1 MIEAREPRK
10 SCRLSFITLRLN
22 NMFKF
27 LKKIKNL
34 TWRGKKLRG
43 LTLVELIVAISLFAV
58 ITLVST
64 RTFTKVTEIQD
75 RTKDLQNIEGDLRY
89 AMGVFSDE
97 LSYASLQT
105 DSSCGGS
112 GCNGKFY
119 CITGTAPGQ
128 TLWLRDKN
136 NVCVKYVL
144 SGTNLMVS
152 RGGTSYTITSDDVS
166 VSALT
171 FSTSTAGDRVLV
183 QLRATGSAEYNKSIN
198 YQTAITSTSRR

>member
-1 MIEAREPRK
+1 
-10 SCRLSFITLRLN
+10 
-22 NMFKF
+22 MFKF

-97 LSYASLQT
+97 LSYAILQT
-105 DSSCGGS
+105 DTSCGGS

-119 CITGTAPGQ
+119 CITGTAPSQ

-136 NVCVKYVL
+136 NVCVKYAL
-144 SGTNLMVS
+144 SGTNLLVS
-152 RGGTSYTITSDDVS
+152 RGGTSYAITSDDVS
-166 VSALT
+166 ISALA
-171 FSTSTAGDRVLV
+171 FATSTAGDRVLV

-198 YQTAITSTSRR
+198 YQTAITSTARR